1 MCSVWACSAL
11 QKLTDWLGETG
22 GSDFHGLVPRSAT
35 TFSGRVAETCH
46 VYPCYFHG
54 ELLCCCPGRSKLRD
68 QRQIGTQMSF

>member
-46 VYPCYFHG
+46 VYK
-54 ELLCCCPGRSKLRD
+54 CPS
-68 QRQIGTQMSF
+68 